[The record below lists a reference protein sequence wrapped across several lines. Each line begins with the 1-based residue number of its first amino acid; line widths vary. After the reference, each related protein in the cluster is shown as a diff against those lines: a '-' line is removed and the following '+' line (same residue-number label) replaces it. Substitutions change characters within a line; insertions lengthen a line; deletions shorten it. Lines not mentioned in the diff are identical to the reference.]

1 MEKPSHVVLVAGE
14 ASGDFLGAKL
24 ALALK
29 QEIPGIRLSGMGGQA
44 MADAGVE
51 MVRRSEELALV
62 GIVEVLPKLGLILR
76 TLRAMKNHLAQTK
89 PDLLILVDFPDF
101 NFRLGKAAAKLGI
114 KVLYYVCPQVWAWR
128 CKRAVA
134 MAGFVNRLAAIFPF
148 EQKFLA
154 ELAPHLKVDF
164 VGHPLLDRA
173 EPAPRDSD
181 SWPLPEDCVP
191 VGILPGSRHSEITRI
206 LPVMFEAA
214 RIMREKRPELCFVLP
229 LAPGLKTG
237 DLEPYL
243 EKAPEGLTILPGKS
257 RMVMEKCK
265 VLLVASGT
273 ATLEA
278 ALVGTPFVVVYK
290 TGWVNYF
297 LAKRMVKVDFIAMPN
312 LVAGRQVVR
321 ELIQQEATG
330 QNLAQEALEILDPG
344 QARQEI
350 EDGLKEIRLSMGGPG
365 ASRAT
370 ALMAKEMIEE
380 YGD

>member
-1 MEKPSHVVLVAGE
+1 MVLVAGE

-29 QEIPGIRLSGMGGQA
+29 REVPGIRLSGMGGQA
-44 MADAGVE
+44 MAGAGVE
-51 MVRRSEELALV
+51 MVQRSEELALV

-76 TLRAMKNHLAQTK
+76 TLREMKRHLAQTR
-89 PDLLILVDFPDF
+89 PDLLILIDFPDF

-128 CKRAVA
+128 RKRAKD

-148 EQKFLA
+148 EEKFMS
-154 ELAPHLKVDF
+154 ELAPELRSDF
-164 VGHPLLDRA
+164 VGHPLLDQA
-173 EPAPRDSD
+173 EPHRSETDF
-181 SWPLPEDCVP
+181 WPLPDNCLP

-214 RIMREKRPELCFVLP
+214 RIMRQKRPELCFVLP
-229 LAPGLKTG
+229 LAPGLKTRA
-237 DLEPYL
+237 LEPYL
-243 EKAPEGLTILPGKS
+243 DKAPEGLTILPGKS
-257 RMVMEKCK
+257 RMVMEKTK

-290 TGWVNYF
+290 TGWINYF
-297 LAKRMVKVDFIAMPN
+297 LAKSLVKVEFIAMPN
-312 LVAGRQVVR
+312 LVAGREVVR
-321 ELIQQEATG
+321 ELIQAEATG
-330 QNLAQEALEILDPG
+330 ENLAQEALKLLEPG
-344 QARQEI
+344 RARQEMK
-350 EDGLKEIRLSMGGPG
+350 EGLQEIRLSMGGPG

-370 ALMAKEMIEE
+370 ALIAKEMIEE